1 MRDIHPSVKIAR
13 DATRELRH
21 RIADLRDK
29 VESIVA
35 RRPSPSGLVIP
46 EVDAFGR
53 LRDLYLAPGTCA
65 RFDND
70 ELVADIMAAV
80 RESAQ
85 DARRQYYVVMSDQS
99 SRPPLAQVMRERWGD
114 PGSVESPTVGTKNNE
129 QGIGGGKD

>member
-1 MRDIHPSVKIAR
+1 MRDIHPSVKMAR

-29 VESIVA
+29 VEGIVA
-35 RRPSPSGLVIP
+35 RRPSPTGLVIP

-65 RFDND
+65 RLDNE

-80 RESAQ
+80 TESAA
-85 DARRQYYVVMSDQS
+85 DARRQYHVVMSERS
-99 SRPPLAQVMRERWGD
+99 SKSLAEVMQERWGELV
-114 PGSVESPTVGTKNNE
+114 PIGGSPTVRTKNNE
-129 QGIGGGKD
+129 QEIGIGKD